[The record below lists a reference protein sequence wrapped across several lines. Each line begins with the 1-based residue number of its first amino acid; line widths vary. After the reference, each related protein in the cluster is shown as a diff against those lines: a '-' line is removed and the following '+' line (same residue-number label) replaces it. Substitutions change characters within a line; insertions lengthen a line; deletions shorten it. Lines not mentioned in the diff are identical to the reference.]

1 MEWSKSSIWQIFT
14 IIRWKVE
21 KRIKKR
27 VNQIISK
34 TRVEKRVEKIMI
46 VCKIYKYYIL
56 CLREDNLDC

>member
-46 VCKIYKYYIL
+46 VCKIYKY
-56 CLREDNLDC
+56 